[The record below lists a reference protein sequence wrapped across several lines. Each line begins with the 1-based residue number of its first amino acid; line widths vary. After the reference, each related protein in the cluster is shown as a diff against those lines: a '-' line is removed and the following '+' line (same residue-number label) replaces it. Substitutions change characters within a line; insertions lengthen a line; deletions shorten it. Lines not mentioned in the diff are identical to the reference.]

1 MLFLKNID
9 IYTFKTEDIMR
20 ITEILSLVYDYVELF
35 FKKLKLIQ
43 IKISFENFVL
53 KSNIER
59 LIVQN

>member
-1 MLFLKNID
+1 
-9 IYTFKTEDIMR
+9 MR